1 MTEPPETPTMRVF
14 VRHIALPAVAP
25 AAVIGLYFTPVLL
38 FGCVNRGLMAMAV
51 VLISAIAACV
61 TSGIGVR
68 ARAQGRSS
76 AQWWLLSTLILVVPI
91 VLVLGPLG

>member
-1 MTEPPETPTMRVF
+1 MKVF

-38 FGCVNRGLMAMAV
+38 FGCGNRGLMAMAV